1 MKEAR
6 TEEHKEVG
14 LLINIDW
21 VGHAVQGLRVQTW
34 LRRVGGCGHWRTAVF
49 MPRMELDLCPVQEKG
64 KKKGTKLTPFQ
75 NFLVQCTSICRTVT
89 RSFSFLLCIVL

>member
-49 MPRMELDLCPVQEKG
+49 MPRMELDLCPGQQKV
-64 KKKGTKLTPFQ
+64 KKGMKLTPFQ
-75 NFLVQCTSICRTVT
+75 NFLVQCISICRTVT
-89 RSFSFLLCIVL
+89 SPFLFYFV